1 MFPSHDNSI
10 LVQSNSDKTLTIKV
24 SQSGRFYNL
33 KLLGSGVVYLW
44 EDNGPKPNN
53 AISPTTKY
61 ATECPTIIKHQGS
74 MTVNTSALGG
84 LGVQV
89 GNGDRVNI
97 YKHDGTWRFVTS
109 FTLIQGD
116 QAVSW

>member
-1 MFPSHDNSI
+1 MN
-10 LVQSNSDKTLTIKV
+10 VNNLT
-24 SQSGRFYNL
+24 
-33 KLLGSGVVYLW
+33 
-44 EDNGPKPNN
+44 
-53 AISPTTKY
+53 
-61 ATECPTIIKHQGS
+61 
-74 MTVNTSALGG
+74 LGG

-109 FTLIQGD
+109 FILIQGD